1 MQKETAKTPKKAAAK
16 KDAKPAETEAKT
28 AKVVAPKKAAVK
40 KAAVKKDALPKKEA
54 APKTTTKK
62 AAKDTLVSVTF
73 QLAYSTRFGQ
83 HILITGNVPQLGN
96 GLEENALKLQYTD
109 PEHWAVEVKLNKAD
123 LSNEGLKYYYIIQHE
138 DGSTE
143 KSAPYYLFADD
154 LTKTV
159 HVSDAWNYN
168 GYVQN
173 AFSTKVF
180 EALNDKVKTAKGKK
194 ASAKK
199 GSHTFKVTAPELPEH
214 HSIFLLGNSND
225 LGNWDA
231 DNIILLSPDEQSG
244 AWATRINITLAD
256 DIVEYKYGIYDL
268 AENVI
273 VAFEDGSNRTLAAA
287 NAKATL
293 IIINDGF
300 LRSNN

>member
-16 KDAKPAETEAKT
+16 KDAKPAETKAKT
-28 AKVVAPKKAAVK
+28 AKAAAPKKAAVK
-40 KAAVKKDALPKKEA
+40 KVAVKKDALAKKET
-54 APKTTTKK
+54 APKTTTKNP
-62 AAKDTLVSVTF
+62 AKDTLVSVTF

-96 GLEENALKLQYTD
+96 GLEDNALKLQYAD
-109 PEHWAVEVKLNKAD
+109 PEHWAVEVKLNKAE

-138 DGSTE
+138 DDSTE

-168 GYVQN
+168 GYIQN

-180 EALNDKVKTAKGKK
+180 ETLNDKKGKK
-194 ASAKK
+194 GSAKK
-199 GSHTFKVTAPELPEH
+199 GSHTFKVTAPELPGH
-214 HSIFLLGNSND
+214 YSIFLLGNSND
-225 LGNWDA
+225 LGNWNA

-244 AWATRINITLAD
+244 AWTTRINITLAD

-268 AENVI
+268 AENAI

-287 NAKATL
+287 DAKATL